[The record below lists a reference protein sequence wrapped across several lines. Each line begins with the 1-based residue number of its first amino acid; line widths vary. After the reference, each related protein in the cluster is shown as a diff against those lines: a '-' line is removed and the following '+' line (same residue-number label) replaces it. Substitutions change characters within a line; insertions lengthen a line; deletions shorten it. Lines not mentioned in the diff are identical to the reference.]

1 MKQVKRTERGWA
13 GHLIFSSSCRFRRNT
28 LLEYGDKKWI
38 VSTVGAYVN
47 SDGKFDA
54 IGHNRFF
61 ETMAFEAEERNGYLD
76 ADVAREI
83 PFESDWGIF
92 GETWKEVI
100 EKYPQVDNVA
110 NDMHEK
116 VVNELSLRILESE
129 E

>member
-1 MKQVKRTERGWA
+1 MKQVKRKERGWA
-13 GHLIFSSSCRFRRNT
+13 GHLRFASGCRFRRNT

-38 VSTVGAYVN
+38 VSTVGAYVK

-54 IGHNRFF
+54 IGYNRFY
-61 ETMAFEAEERNGYLD
+61 ETMAFEAKEQNGYLD
-76 ADVAREI
+76 ADVSKEI
-83 PFESDWGIF
+83 TFESDWGIF

-100 EKYPQVDNVA
+100 AKYPQVDNVA

>member
-13 GHLIFSSSCRFRRNT
+13 GHLLFASGCRFRRNT

-47 SDGKFDA
+47 SDRRFDT
-54 IGHNRFF
+54 IGYNRFY
-61 ETMAFEAEERNGYLD
+61 ETMAFEAEEQNGYLD
-76 ADVAREI
+76 ADVSKEI
-83 PFESDWGIF
+83 PFESDWGIW